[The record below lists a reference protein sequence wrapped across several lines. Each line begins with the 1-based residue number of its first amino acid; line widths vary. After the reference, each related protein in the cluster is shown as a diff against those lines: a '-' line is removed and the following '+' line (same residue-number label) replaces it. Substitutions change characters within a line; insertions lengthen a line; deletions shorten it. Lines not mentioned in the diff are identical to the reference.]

1 MAKIIIMI
9 ILVNIVIRIIIGS
22 YDQSFIFKDICIYS
36 DLCIYSVNKV
46 AIYILETRE
55 ISRFSE

>member
-1 MAKIIIMI
+1 MTKA
-9 ILVNIVIRIIIGS
+9 L
-22 YDQSFIFKDICIYS
+22 YLFKDS

-55 ISRFSE
+55 ISRFSEYLILVRSSKLLKLIFLLLAV